1 MLQKLSDFKMKGEGD
16 DDGSDDGSDD
26 DDDSDSEESSD
37 DELEAGK
44 AAAREERERRQKAA
58 VEARRP
64 DHLRS
69 PICCIMGHVDTGK
82 TKLLDNIRR
91 TNVQDGEAGGITQQ
105 IGASFF
111 PNETLT
117 ERMGSLVE
125 KKSLKVEVP
134 GLMIIDTPGHESFS
148 NLRSRGSSLC
158 DIAIL
163 VIDIMHGLEPQ
174 TIESLH
180 MLRSKKTPFV
190 VALNKVDRLYGWQS
204 VKDRPFVEGL
214 ELQDE
219 QVQQEFESRA
229 KAVLL
234 ALAEQ
239 GINAELYWRNK
250 DFREYVSL
258 CPTSAH
264 TGEGV
269 SDILMMLVQ
278 WSQKLLRDRIMFSSE
293 VQCTVLEIKNIEGL
307 GTTADVILAN
317 GTLRRGDRI
326 VMCGFGGPVVTRV
339 RELLTPRPLREMR
352 IKTDY
357 LHHQEV
363 HAAQGIKICAN
374 HLEGV
379 VAGSACCVPYADV
392 PYDLEVLK
400 EDVMG
405 DLTKLAKAASEV
417 NGGIGVY
424 AMASTLGSLEALLE
438 FLKTSKIPVSA
449 VNIGPIHKKDV
460 IKASIM
466 LEHKPEYATILAFDV
481 NLTKEGADMAK
492 EMNVKVFTA
501 EIIYHLFDK
510 FTAYMAD
517 VRKEQQA
524 KAALVA
530 VFPCVCE
537 ISSPDHVWC
546 RGGGGD
552 PILVGMTVKEGVLK
566 RGTPLCVER
575 KGVRD
580 EKTGLQAYLD
590 IGRVATLEK
599 DRKPVDEAKQG
610 QSVSVKIDAVT
621 SIAYGRQFDHTYP
634 LYSRV
639 NRRSIDA
646 LRDFFK
652 EDLNKEQLML
662 LSQLRK
668 RFGVI

>member
-1 MLQKLSDFKMKGEGD
+1 
-16 DDGSDDGSDD
+16 
-26 DDDSDSEESSD
+26 
-37 DELEAGK
+37 
-44 AAAREERERRQKAA
+44 
-58 VEARRP
+58 
-64 DHLRS
+64 
-69 PICCIMGHVDTGK
+69 MGHVDTGK

-269 SDILMMLVQ
+269 SDIPMMLVQ

-293 VQCTVLEIKNIEGL
+293 VQHGARDQEHRGARHHRRCHPRQRH
-307 GTTADVILAN
+307 AAPRRPHRDVR
-317 GTLRRGDRI
+317 LRRAGGDARA
-326 VMCGFGGPVVTRV
+326 RAA
-339 RELLTPRPLREMR
+339 
-352 IKTDY
+352 
-357 LHHQEV
+357 
-363 HAAQGIKICAN
+363 HAAAAARDADQDGLPPPPGGARRPGDQD
-374 HLEGV
+374 LRQPPRGRRRRQR
-379 VAGSACCVPYADV
+379 AACRTPTCR
-392 PYDLEVLK
+392 
-400 EDVMG
+400 
-405 DLTKLAKAASEV
+405 T
-417 NGGIGVY
+417 
-424 AMASTLGSLEALLE
+424 
-438 FLKTSKIPVSA
+438 TS
-449 VNIGPIHKKDV
+449 
-460 IKASIM
+460 
-466 LEHKPEYATILAFDV
+466 
-481 NLTKEGADMAK
+481 
-492 EMNVKVFTA
+492 
-501 EIIYHLFDK
+501 
-510 FTAYMAD
+510 
-517 VRKEQQA
+517 R
-524 KAALVA
+524 
-530 VFPCVCE
+530 C
-537 ISSPDHVWC
+537 
-546 RGGGGD
+546 
-552 PILVGMTVKEGVLK
+552 
-566 RGTPLCVER
+566 
-575 KGVRD
+575 
-580 EKTGLQAYLD
+580 
-590 IGRVATLEK
+590 
-599 DRKPVDEAKQG
+599 
-610 QSVSVKIDAVT
+610 
-621 SIAYGRQFDHTYP
+621 
-634 LYSRV
+634 
-639 NRRSIDA
+639 
-646 LRDFFK
+646 
-652 EDLNKEQLML
+652 
-662 LSQLRK
+662 
-668 RFGVI
+668 

>member
-1 MLQKLSDFKMKGEGD
+1 M
-16 DDGSDDGSDD
+16 
-26 DDDSDSEESSD
+26 
-37 DELEAGK
+37 
-44 AAAREERERRQKAA
+44 
-58 VEARRP
+58 
-64 DHLRS
+64 
-69 PICCIMGHVDTGK
+69 
-82 TKLLDNIRR
+82 
-91 TNVQDGEAGGITQQ
+91 
-105 IGASFF
+105 
-111 PNETLT
+111 
-117 ERMGSLVE
+117 
-125 KKSLKVEVP
+125 
-134 GLMIIDTPGHESFS
+134 PGHY
-148 NLRSRGSSLC
+148 R
-158 DIAIL
+158 
-163 VIDIMHGLEPQ
+163 
-174 TIESLH
+174 
-180 MLRSKKTPFV
+180 
-190 VALNKVDRLYGWQS
+190 
-204 VKDRPFVEGL
+204 
-214 ELQDE
+214 
-219 QVQQEFESRA
+219 
-229 KAVLL
+229 
-234 ALAEQ
+234 
-239 GINAELYWRNK
+239 YWRNK

-517 VRKEQQA
+517 VRKQQQE
-524 KAALVA
+524 KASLTA
-530 VFPCVCE
+530 VYPCVAQL
-537 ISSPDHVWC
+537 S
-546 RGGGGD
+546 
-552 PILVGMTVKEGVLK
+552 
-566 RGTPLCVER
+566 
-575 KGVRD
+575 
-580 EKTGLQAYLD
+580 KT
-590 IGRVATLEK
+590 E
-599 DRKPVDEAKQG
+599 P
-610 QSVSVKIDAVT
+610 
-621 SIAYGRQFDHTYP
+621 
-634 LYSRV
+634 
-639 NRRSIDA
+639 
-646 LRDFFK
+646 
-652 EDLNKEQLML
+652 
-662 LSQLRK
+662 
-668 RFGVI
+668 

>member
-1 MLQKLSDFKMKGEGD
+1 MCCRRGQRSD
-16 DDGSDDGSDD
+16 
-26 DDDSDSEESSD
+26 
-37 DELEAGK
+37 
-44 AAAREERERRQKAA
+44 
-58 VEARRP
+58 
-64 DHLRS
+64 
-69 PICCIMGHVDTGK
+69 
-82 TKLLDNIRR
+82 
-91 TNVQDGEAGGITQQ
+91 
-105 IGASFF
+105 
-111 PNETLT
+111 
-117 ERMGSLVE
+117 
-125 KKSLKVEVP
+125 
-134 GLMIIDTPGHESFS
+134 
-148 NLRSRGSSLC
+148 
-158 DIAIL
+158 
-163 VIDIMHGLEPQ
+163 
-174 TIESLH
+174 
-180 MLRSKKTPFV
+180 
-190 VALNKVDRLYGWQS
+190 W
-204 VKDRPFVEGL
+204 
-214 ELQDE
+214 
-219 QVQQEFESRA
+219 
-229 KAVLL
+229 
-234 ALAEQ
+234 
-239 GINAELYWRNK
+239 
-250 DFREYVSL
+250 
-258 CPTSAH
+258 
-264 TGEGV
+264 
-269 SDILMMLVQ
+269 
-278 WSQKLLRDRIMFSSE
+278 
-293 VQCTVLEIKNIEGL
+293 
-307 GTTADVILAN
+307 
-317 GTLRRGDRI
+317 TLRRGDRI

-537 ISSPDHVWC
+537 ISSAYSPLPSVSIES
-546 RGGGGD
+546 G
-552 PILVGMTVKEGVLK
+552 K
-566 RGTPLCVER
+566 RGPPYSQMICPFRMSVRAKRPRPQSTPPRQRVVGFRER
-575 KGVRD
+575 K
-580 EKTGLQAYLD
+580 
-590 IGRVATLEK
+590 
-599 DRKPVDEAKQG
+599 
-610 QSVSVKIDAVT
+610 
-621 SIAYGRQFDHTYP
+621 
-634 LYSRV
+634 
-639 NRRSIDA
+639 RRPRS
-646 LRDFFK
+646 
-652 EDLNKEQLML
+652 
-662 LSQLRK
+662 
-668 RFGVI
+668 